1 MLGWWGLLSRYG
13 GCDDTAGSER
23 STGWLASWMVR
34 RLVGWLAGKGVASW
48 RRRCRRSK
56 RESVPRKGAF
66 SRRASL
72 PEDTYTPVDT
82 RLSNRT
88 PLPSSVAICLLPAR
102 GTHQCVTN
110 WMDSSWEV
118 TSPSLLFLF
127 LFFSFFFNFFVSSS
141 LRVCLRVRERVG
153 GNGKVGDKWME
164 LQLLEQIVNGGILRA
179 CKLSRRVH
187 SFVTTSPS
195 YRATIL
201 VNLPA
206 KSGRT

>member
-127 LFFSFFFNFFVSSS
+127 LFFSFFFNFFRFEFFAS
-141 LRVCLRVRERVG
+141 LFTSAREG
-153 GNGKVGDKWME
+153 GWQRK
-164 LQLLEQIVNGGILRA
+164 GGRQ
-179 CKLSRRVH
+179 VDG
-187 SFVTTSPS
+187 TTI
-195 YRATIL
+195 TGT
-201 VNLPA
+201 NCQWGNF
-206 KSGRT
+206 KSV